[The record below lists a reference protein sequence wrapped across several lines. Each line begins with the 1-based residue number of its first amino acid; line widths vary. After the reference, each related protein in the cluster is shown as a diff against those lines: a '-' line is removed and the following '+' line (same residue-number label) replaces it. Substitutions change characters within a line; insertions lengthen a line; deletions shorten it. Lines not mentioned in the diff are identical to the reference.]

1 MKPAAWRAAGRAV
14 AVLALYAASALGAAG
29 ATASRIAIDP
39 DVEARLLALDPER
52 VSTEDVHEVLA
63 RSPAPHVI
71 GLHGSVPIVD
81 MSAFAEFLVAMG
93 YPPARLRNPADGT
106 FTYASFG
113 TSQRLAGIVAWH
125 YERDGV
131 VPMLIGHSLGGMLV
145 VRALLDLAGER
156 GSEIPVW
163 DPVRDTAL
171 PRTTIVDPLNGS
183 ARLVVGLRVP
193 YAAVLATGSPM
204 RTLLGRWGMLPPY
217 RSVPDS
223 VEEFTAFF
231 VAWDP
236 IAGTG
241 SDPAA
246 ENPYRPTGSA
256 QVRNVTLPADY
267 GHIGLPLAGHLAANP
282 ATRAWIERYDPR
294 THPPLPPPI
303 AGADVGNIVHAADI
317 WYSIKKH
324 WALAA
329 QRLVRAKRSV
339 EARP

>member
-1 MKPAAWRAAGRAV
+1 MKSAAWRADRRAV
-14 AVLALYAASALGAAG
+14 AALALCAWCALGAALP
-29 ATASRIAIDP
+29 AASRIDIDP
-39 DVEARLLALDPER
+39 VVEERLLALHPER
-52 VSTEDVHEVLA
+52 VSADDVREVLA

-93 YPPARLRNPADGT
+93 YPRARLRNPADGT
-106 FTYASFG
+106 FTTASFG

-131 VPMLIGHSLGGMLV
+131 VPILIGHSLGGMLV
-145 VRALLDLAGER
+145 VRALLDLAGES
-156 GSEIPVW
+156 GSAIPVW
-163 DPVRDTAL
+163 DPVRDAAL

-183 ARLVVGLRVP
+183 ARPVVGLRVP

-204 RTLLGRWGMLPPY
+204 RTLLGRWGVLLPY

-246 ENPYRPTGSA
+246 KNPYRPTGSA
-256 QVRNVTLPADY
+256 QVRNVNLPADY

-294 THPPLPPPI
+294 THPPLPPSI

-329 QRLVRAKRSV
+329 QRLVRARRSV
-339 EARP
+339 ETRP

>member
-1 MKPAAWRAAGRAV
+1 MNTAAWRAGRRAV
-14 AVLALYAASALGAAG
+14 AALVLCAWCAPGAALPP
-29 ATASRIAIDP
+29 ASRIDIDP
-39 DVEARLLALDPER
+39 VVEARLLALDPER
-52 VSTEDVHEVLA
+52 LSAEDIREVLA
-63 RSPAPHVI
+63 HAPAPQVI

-93 YPPARLRNPADGT
+93 YPAARLRNPADGT

-125 YERDGV
+125 YERDGL

-145 VRALLDLAGER
+145 VRTLLDLAGEN
-156 GSEIPVW
+156 GSAIPVW
-163 DPVRDTAL
+163 DPVRDAAQ
-171 PRTTIVDPLNGS
+171 PRTTIVDPIS
-183 ARLVVGLRVP
+183 ASVRPVAGLVVP

-204 RTLLGRWGMLPPY
+204 RTLLGRWGMVPPY

-256 QVRNVTLPADY
+256 RVRNVNLPAAY

-294 THPPLPPPI
+294 THPPLPPAI
-303 AGADVGNIVHAADI
+303 ADADIANIVHAADI
-317 WYSIKKH
+317 WYSIRKH

-329 QRLVRAKRSV
+329 QRLVRAKRSIEV
-339 EARP
+339 QP